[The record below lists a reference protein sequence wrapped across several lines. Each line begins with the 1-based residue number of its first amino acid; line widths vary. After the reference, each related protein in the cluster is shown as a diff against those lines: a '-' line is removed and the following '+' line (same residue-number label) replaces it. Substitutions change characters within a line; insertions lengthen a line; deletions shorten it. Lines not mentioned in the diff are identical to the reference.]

1 MFKITLINFLKN
13 YLKSSERDSNVYNF
27 ILSYIKTTQYC
38 INYIS
43 GLLYGYNDFTIKPLY
58 NTGDLI
64 IDPITYYIYI
74 STIDNN
80 TNTSNIGGDGWKL
93 VLKNNIGINNLI
105 KIEETIQFTYILRKN
120 FNNQSISVVKNL
132 SLQSNLLIGLTK
144 SFTRSRIGLTDN
156 SGSSNYIK
164 LNSPTSINTQTYN
177 LTLYIPVNLPQK
189 TIQSIILFFESI
201 KPYQLTYKIIYT

>member
-13 YLKSSERDSNVYNF
+13 YLKSSERDSNIYNF

-80 TNTSNIGGDGWKL
+80 TNTSNIGGNGWKL

-120 FNNQSISVVKNL
+120 FNNNNISVVKNPN
-132 SLQSNLLIGLTK
+132 SSSNLVMGLTR
-144 SFTRSRIGLTDN
+144 SLTRSKIGLTDI
-156 SGSSNYIK
+156 SGSSNFIR
-164 LNSPTSINTQTYN
+164 LSSPSSSRLQVLD